1 MQDHEERKVN
11 DLPRARAESMRWR
24 RARPEPTEIASC
36 GRSRRGLRQG
46 LVVGEQVEQR
56 ALDRGLPRR
65 RVDLRTEQVGDVKH
79 VAGALAEGRDMGGGD
94 VEVEFRNRG
103 GQLI

>member
-1 MQDHEERKVN
+1 
-11 DLPRARAESMRWR
+11 MRWR
-24 RARPEPTEIASC
+24 RALPEPTEIASC
-36 GRSRRGLRQG
+36 GRYRAGLRQG

-65 RVDLRTEQVGDVKH
+65 RVDLRAEQVGDVKH

-94 VEVEFRNRG
+94 VEVELRNRG
-103 GQLI
+103 GELIQQTRPVDTGNL